1 MSRLRLFH
9 PLSAASPALLAVLLA
24 ALLAGLAAPAHAVTA
39 ASDTIA
45 VLFPDIGE
53 PYRKVFTEM
62 IDGVEQQLGG
72 KVRAIA
78 VGAGSGAD
86 VQASLKRHG
95 ARTVIAL
102 GRQGLR
108 TAAALDG
115 SFGVVV
121 GGIGTLPEPERWRG
135 ISLAP
140 DPVLLFSWLKTL
152 VPGVRRVFVVHHP
165 VHSQALVRLAREA
178 ARGQGL
184 ELLAFEAGDLAA
196 AVRGYHAAFAMAEG
210 RRDALWLPQDS
221 VTVDDTTILPMLL
234 RESWNRGVPLF
245 SSSILHVR
253 KGVLFALYPDN
264 VALGRELA
272 VLAEA
277 ALAPEQTA
285 RPGLQPLRTVRV
297 AYNTRTA
304 GHLGLD
310 MESHQ
315 HPFDAI
321 FP

>member
-1 MSRLRLFH
+1 MTRYRLPR
-9 PLSAASPALLAVLLA
+9 PPRVAAPGRAALWLLLLAVLAGPA
-24 ALLAGLAAPAHAVTA
+24 AATTA
-39 ASDTIA
+39 SSDTIA

-72 KVRAIA
+72 KVRAIP
-78 VGAGSGAD
+78 VGAAAGPD
-86 VQASLKRHG
+86 LQASLKRHG
-95 ARTVIAL
+95 TRAVIAL
-102 GRQGLR
+102 GRQGIK
-108 TAAALDG
+108 TAGTFDG

-121 GGIGTLPEPERWRG
+121 GGIGALPEPERWRG
-135 ISLAP
+135 ITLAP

-152 VPGVRRVFVVHHP
+152 VPGVRRVFVVYHP
-165 VHSQALVRLAREA
+165 VHSQAIVRLAREA

-184 ELLAFEAGDLAA
+184 ELLAFDAADLTA
-196 AVRGYHAAFAMAEG
+196 AVRAYHAAFAMSDG

-221 VTVDDTTILPMLL
+221 VTVDDSTILPMLL

-245 SSSILHVR
+245 SSSILHVK

-264 VALGRELA
+264 VALGRDLA
-272 VLAEA
+272 VLAQST
-277 ALAPEQTA
+277 LAPDETA
-285 RPGLQPLRTVRV
+285 NPGLQPLRAVRV
-297 AYNTRTA
+297 AFNTRTA
-304 GHLGLD
+304 SHLGLEVD
-310 MESHQ
+310 SHQ

>member
-1 MSRLRLFH
+1 MTRLRLLRPF
-9 PLSAASPALLAVLLA
+9 SAALLAL
-24 ALLAGLAAPAHAVTA
+24 LLAGLAGPARAVTA

-53 PYRKVFTEM
+53 PYRKVFTE
-62 IDGVEQQLGG
+62 IIGGVEQQLGG
-72 KVRAIA
+72 KVRAIP
-78 VGAGSGAD
+78 VGAGSGAE
-86 VQASLKRHG
+86 VQSGLKRQG

-108 TAAALDG
+108 AAGALDG
-115 SFGVVV
+115 SFGIVV
-121 GGIGTLPEPERWRG
+121 GGIGALPEPERWRG
-135 ISLAP
+135 IGLAP

-152 VPGVRRVFVVHHP
+152 VPGVRRVFVVYHP
-165 VHSQALVRLAREA
+165 VHSQAIVRLAREA

-184 ELLAFEAGDLAA
+184 ELLAIEANDLAG

-234 RESWNRGVPLF
+234 RESWNRAVPLF
-245 SSSILHVR
+245 SSSILHVK

-272 VLAEA
+272 
-277 ALAPEQTA
+277 ALAQAAVGPEETA
-285 RPGLQPLRTVRV
+285 RPGLQPLRAVRLAV
-297 AYNTRTA
+297 NTRTA
-304 GHLGLD
+304 SHLGLD

-315 HPFDAI
+315 HPFDAV

>member
-1 MSRLRLFH
+1 MIRYRLPR
-9 PLSAASPALLAVLLA
+9 PPWAASRAWAALALL
-24 ALLAGLAAPAHAVTA
+24 LLAGLAGPARAVTA

-62 IDGVEQQLGG
+62 IDGMELQLGG
-72 KVRAIA
+72 KVRAIP
-78 VGAGSGAD
+78 VGAANGAEL
-86 VQASLKRHG
+86 QASLKRQG
-95 ARTVIAL
+95 TRAVIAL
-102 GRQGLR
+102 GRQGLK
-108 TAAALDG
+108 TAGTLDG
-115 SFGVVV
+115 SFGIVV
-121 GGIGTLPEPERWRG
+121 GGISALPEPERWRG

-165 VHSQALVRLAREA
+165 VHSQAIVRQAREA

-184 ELLAFEAGDLAA
+184 ELLAFEATDLAA
-196 AVRGYHAAFAMAEG
+196 AVRGYHAALAMSDG

-264 VALGRELA
+264 VALGRDLA
-272 VLAEA
+272 VLAQA
-277 ALAPEQTA
+277 ALVPDEAA
-285 RPGLQPLRTVRV
+285 RPGLQPLRAVRV
-297 AYNTRTA
+297 AFNTRTA
-304 GHLGLD
+304 SHLGLEVD
-310 MESHQ
+310 SHQ

>member
-1 MSRLRLFH
+1 MTRLRLLRPF
-9 PLSAASPALLAVLLA
+9 SVALLAILLVG
-24 ALLAGLAAPAHAVTA
+24 LAGPARAITA

-53 PYRKVFTEM
+53 PYRKVFTE
-62 IDGVEQQLGG
+62 IIGGVEQQLGG
-72 KVRAIA
+72 KVRTIP
-78 VGAGSGAD
+78 VGPGGAAD
-86 VQASLKRHG
+86 VQAGLKRHG
-95 ARTVIAL
+95 ARAVIAL

-121 GGIGTLPEPERWRG
+121 GGIGALPEPERWRG

-165 VHSQALVRLAREA
+165 VHSQAIVRLAREA

-184 ELLAFEAGDLAA
+184 ELLAFEANDLAG

-245 SSSILHVR
+245 SSSILHVK

-264 VALGRELA
+264 AALGRELA
-272 VLAEA
+272 ALAQA
-277 ALAPEQTA
+277 ALVPDETA
-285 RPGLQPLRTVRV
+285 RPGLQPLRAVRV
-297 AYNTRTA
+297 AVNTRTA
-304 GHLGLD
+304 THLGLD
-310 MESHQ
+310 MEDHH
-315 HPFDAI
+315 HPFDAV